1 MALDVARIRA
11 DFPIFDRTV
20 RNGRRLVYLDSGAT
34 SQKPRQVLD
43 AEREFY
49 EKHKSQYVTYASVDY
64 AAIIRMS
71 KKSADSLATALQKGA
86 RAVDILHADSLAG
99 FSSGSIKHRSE
110 DEKGQYFKVL
120 FEELRPGQTAV
131 FGPDKEGTYLVLQLI
146 TFNAGRQL
154 SFEESDAMADESMQN
169 IKAEQALRAMIDR
182 LRKRYTIRSRPEL
195 VMRIKLV
202 DPLAN

>member
-1 MALDVARIRA
+1 MLRARPLAVAA
-11 DFPIFDRTV
+11 FGDP
-20 RNGRRLVYLDSGAT
+20 NH
-34 SQKPRQVLD
+34 PD
-43 AEREFY
+43 ARSKVWVTRDERREFY

-120 FEELRPGQTAV
+120 FEELLGA
-131 FGPDKEGTYLVLQLI
+131 
-146 TFNAGRQL
+146 
-154 SFEESDAMADESMQN
+154 DA
-169 IKAEQALRAMIDR
+169 
-182 LRKRYTIRSRPEL
+182 P
-195 VMRIKLV
+195 
-202 DPLAN
+202 